1 MTKQVLQNGS
11 SANDGTGDTLRVGA
25 GKINSNFTELYNILG
40 GDSLT
45 NAVRFNATG
54 VEFEGSNINDFE
66 TTLTVVSPT
75 ADRTITL
82 PNVTGTVTLNSAT
95 QTLTNK
101 TLTSPVL
108 TTPTITSPVL
118 TTPQINDT
126 SADHQYVV
134 AVSELA
140 ADRNVT
146 LPLLTGNDEFTFN
159 AHTQTLTNKTLTAPT
174 ITTPAI
180 TSPKITTSINDTNGS
195 KVIEVPATT
204 SAVNHLKITNSIS
217 NGNPILEAVG
227 TDTHIGLSLGAK
239 GTGTVTVTSDVAF
252 SSQSLT
258 GAGAILLT
266 KTTVLLNSS
275 SDFTATLVDGT
286 VIGQT
291 KILTNKNSGTVTV
304 TPDSFQPGA
313 SLVLQQHEGAM
324 IVWDGDDWAL
334 ISTYGGAVI

>member
-1 MTKQVLQNGS
+1 M
-11 SANDGTGDTLRVGA
+11 
-25 GKINSNFTELYNILG
+25 
-40 GDSLT
+40 
-45 NAVRFNATG
+45 
-54 VEFEGSNINDFE
+54 
-66 TTLTVVSPT
+66 
-75 ADRTITL
+75 
-82 PNVTGTVTLNSAT
+82 
-95 QTLTNK
+95 
-101 TLTSPVL
+101 
-108 TTPTITSPVL
+108 
-118 TTPQINDT
+118 
-126 SADHQYVV
+126 
-134 AVSELA
+134 
-140 ADRNVT
+140 
-146 LPLLTGNDEFTFN
+146 TGNDEFTFN

-334 ISTYGGAVI
+334 ISTYLGTVT